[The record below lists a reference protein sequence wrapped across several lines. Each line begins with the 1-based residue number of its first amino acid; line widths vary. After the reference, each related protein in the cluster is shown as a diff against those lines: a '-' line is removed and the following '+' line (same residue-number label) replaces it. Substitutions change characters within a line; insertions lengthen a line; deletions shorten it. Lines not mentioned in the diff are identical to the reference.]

1 MYEEDYSLTSEQR
14 FELLINRSSNS
25 NYIRN
30 THYTLGAL
38 TPVTRSDGR
47 NTQVLIIPTLP
58 GKTPIPVTYW
68 RTHPNKI
75 LDMMSDL
82 GITYF
87 QPPALPFMTS
97 DVVALINQYLNLQLT
112 ESEYINES
120 FENTVN
126 DINIYFTNGSF
137 AWLPETITIALMGA
151 DDRVT
156 EDGEIRITEDGEVR
170 VIE

>member
-38 TPVTRSDGR
+38 TPVSRSDGR
-47 NTQVLIIPTLP
+47 NTQVLIIPTIP

-68 RTHPNKI
+68 RVHPNKI
-75 LDMMSDL
+75 LEMMDDV
-82 GITYF
+82 GISYF

-112 ESEYINES
+112 ESEYVNES
-120 FENTVN
+120 FTSTVSG
-126 DINIYFTNGSF
+126 INIHFTNGSF
-137 AWLPETITIALMGA
+137 AWLPETITIALMG
-151 DDRVT
+151 
-156 EDGEIRITEDGEVR
+156 DGDRITEDGELRVTEDNEVR
-170 VIE
+170 VVE